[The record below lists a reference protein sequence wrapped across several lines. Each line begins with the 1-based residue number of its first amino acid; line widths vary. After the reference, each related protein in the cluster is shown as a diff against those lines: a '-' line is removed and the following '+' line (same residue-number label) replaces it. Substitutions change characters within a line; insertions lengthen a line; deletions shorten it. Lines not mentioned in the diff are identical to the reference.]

1 MFSAQYLELI
11 QRAMSYHWHMEKA
24 CLFLAWQKACQRGA
38 GGKGRPAGRWAEG
51 WLYAAYRG
59 LFLDRSWCPHIHV
72 TLQEASL
79 QLHELHGAHSFWACW
94 YPMGNAKKVMM
105 AMGGGRGRS
114 KPGDATG
121 KINAVL

>member
-1 MFSAQYLELI
+1 
-11 QRAMSYHWHMEKA
+11 MEKA

-94 YPMGNAKKVMM
+94 YPMGNAKKVLM